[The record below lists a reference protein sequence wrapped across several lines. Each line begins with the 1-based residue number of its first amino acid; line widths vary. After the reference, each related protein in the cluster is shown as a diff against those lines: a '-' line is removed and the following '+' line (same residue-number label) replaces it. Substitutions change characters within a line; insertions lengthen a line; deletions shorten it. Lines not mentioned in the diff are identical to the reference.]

1 MSKLAPQ
8 MATESPTNA
17 VPRQWSLDQ
26 QLLANV
32 FDAVVVLT
40 WTLRQVNSKERLQP
54 PDLMP
59 RPGDVKPVKRLT
71 PEQRALLN
79 SKVRVA

>member
-8 MATESPTNA
+8 MATESPANA
-17 VPRQWSLDQ
+17 VPRQWTLDQ

-32 FDAVVVLT
+32 FDAVVVL
-40 WTLRQVNSKERLQP
+40 TLRQVNSKERLQP